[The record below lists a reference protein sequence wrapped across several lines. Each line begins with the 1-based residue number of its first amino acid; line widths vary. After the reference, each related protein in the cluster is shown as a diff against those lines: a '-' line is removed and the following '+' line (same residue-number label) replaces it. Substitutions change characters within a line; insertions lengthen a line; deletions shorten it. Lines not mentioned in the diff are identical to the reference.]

1 MTEIDRRS
9 LMTLAGA
16 SLLMAGTARAQC
28 PPAEGESGSCPPH
41 GQLATATGP
50 LTEQETLPTFDP
62 EHICVVYVRFA
73 EDRTLK
79 IRTAYVAP
87 PKPYSVAAVVKPILE
102 DMRNNNS
109 FNAKRK
115 EEDLESFTFGS
126 QHLIV
131 LFIDNDPKNVGFDD
145 RFGLE
150 NIVRFTQYRGSNPTL
165 EARENNAFF
174 NLRRLEFSTFGPLK
188 SRVAYKLEFW
198 NTDTEGN
205 PIAAVKDCPT
215 THYIYSMNIHLKM
228 AVKTSGAQAIWI
240 PIILDP
246 DTGNMGGDP

>member
-1 MTEIDRRS
+1 MAEIDRRS

-16 SLLMAGTARAQC
+16 GLLMAGTARAQC
-28 PPAEGESGSCPPH
+28 PVVEEESGGCPPH

-50 LTEQETLPTFDP
+50 LSETPVTFDP
-62 EHICVVYVRFA
+62 EHICVVYVRFS

-79 IRTAYVAP
+79 VRTAYVAP
-87 PKPYSVAAVVKPILE
+87 AKPYNLAAVVKPILD
-102 DMRNNNS
+102 DMRNNNN

-115 EEDLESFTFGS
+115 EEDLENFTFGG
-126 QHLIV
+126 QQRIV
-131 LFIDNDPKNVGFDD
+131 LFIDNDPKNIGFDD

-150 NIVRFTQYRGSNPTL
+150 NIVRFTQYRGSNPAL
-165 EARENNAFF
+165 EAKKNNAFF
-174 NLRRLEFSTFGPLK
+174 NLKRLDFATLGPLK
-188 SRVAYKLEFW
+188 SRTAYELEFW
-198 NTDTEGN
+198 NTDDEGN
-205 PIAAVKDCPT
+205 PIEAIKECPT

-228 AVKTSGAQAIWI
+228 AVKTSGEQAIWI